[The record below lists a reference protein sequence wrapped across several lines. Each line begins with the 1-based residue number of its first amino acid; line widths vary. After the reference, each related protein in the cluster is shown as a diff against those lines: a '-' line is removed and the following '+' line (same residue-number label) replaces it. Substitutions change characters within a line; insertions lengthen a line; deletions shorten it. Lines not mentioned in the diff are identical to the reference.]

1 MTIEAARPLT
11 SPTAWSPLPGPARI
25 LIVGGGA
32 REHALAW
39 RLGGESGVE
48 RVVVAPGNDAI
59 AMLPRVTCAPA
70 VRAVHGPQVAALAA
84 REEVDLAV
92 VGPEAPLAAGVADAL
107 ASAGVNVFGPTAA
120 AARIE
125 SSKAFCR
132 SVAEEAG
139 VRVARGAAFGARDEA
154 AALAFAADLDRSGAR
169 VVVKADG
176 LMAGKGVTVCDDLP
190 AAREAIAAIYAQ
202 ERAHGRSAGR
212 REQRSGPSA
221 PDEPVLVLEERLEGL
236 EASVIAL
243 CDGIDAVAL
252 PAARDHKRLG
262 DGDVG
267 PNTGGMGAY
276 APVPDLPDAAVAAVV
291 EAFHRPVL
299 AALASRGTPFR
310 GALYTGLMLTADG
323 PVLLEFNARFGDP
336 EAQVLLP
343 LPDAPLGPLLLAAAR
358 GRLGAAARDLGLDI
372 PVVRMQEVAAVGIVL
387 ASAGYPE
394 APRSGDVI
402 EGLQAA
408 AASGAL
414 VFHAATRRDA
424 GGTWRTSGGR
434 ALTVV
439 GLGSDLAGAR
449 AVAERAADLVRFDGM
464 RRRRDIAAVV
474 PAGPAA
480 RLAAD
485 RTLASDRTLAA
496 DRTLASDRTLAG
508 GGR

>member
-1 MTIEAARPLT
+1 
-11 SPTAWSPLPGPARI
+11 
-25 LIVGGGA
+25 
-32 REHALAW
+32 
-39 RLGGESGVE
+39 
-48 RVVVAPGNDAI
+48 VAP
-59 AMLPRVTCAPA
+59 M
-70 VRAVHGPQVAALAA
+70 
-84 REEVDLAV
+84 
-92 VGPEAPLAAGVADAL
+92 AAGVADAL

-125 SSKAFCR
+125 SSKSFCR

-202 ERAHGRSAGR
+202 ERAHGRSAER
-212 REQRSGPSA
+212 RSGPGA

-243 CDGIDAVAL
+243 CDGVDAVAL

-262 DGDVG
+262 DADVG

-310 GALYTGLMLTADG
+310 GALYAGLMLTVDG

-408 AASGAL
+408 ASSGAL

-449 AVAERAADLVRFDGM
+449 VVAERAADLVRFDGM

-474 PAGPAA
+474 PAGTAA
-480 RLAAD
+480 P
-485 RTLASDRTLAA
+485 LASDRTF
-496 DRTLASDRTLAG
+496 AG
-508 GGR
+508 GDR

>member
-1 MTIEAARPLT
+1 MTNEAARP
-11 SPTAWSPLPGPARI
+11 PLPGPARI
-25 LIVGGGA
+25 LVVGGGA

-39 RLGGESGVE
+39 RLAGEPGVE
-48 RVVVAPGNDAI
+48 RVIVAPGNDAI

-107 ASAGVNVFGPTAA
+107 ASAGVHVFGPTAA

-132 SVAEEAG
+132 SVADEAG
-139 VRVARGAAFGARDEA
+139 ARVARGAAFGAGGEA
-154 AALAFAADLDRSGAR
+154 AALGFAADLDRSGVR

-202 ERAHGRSAGR
+202 ERAHGRSAER
-212 REQRSGPSA
+212 RSGPGA
-221 PDEPVLVLEERLEGL
+221 QDEPLLVLEERLEGR

-299 AALASRGTPFR
+299 AALTSRGTPFR
-310 GALYTGLMLTADG
+310 GALYAGLMLTTGG

-358 GRLGAAARDLGLDI
+358 GRLGDAARDLGLDI
-372 PVVRMQEVAAVGIVL
+372 PVVRMQETAAVGIVL

-394 APRSGDVI
+394 APRAGDAI
-402 EGLQAA
+402 EGLRAA
-408 AASGAL
+408 TASGAL
-414 VFHAATRRDA
+414 VFHAATRCDA

-474 PAGPAA
+474 PAGPTAQ
-480 RLAAD
+480 
-485 RTLASDRTLAA
+485 LASDRTP
-496 DRTLASDRTLAG
+496 AG